1 MSKVV
6 PYAALGIC
14 LVPAAVYVAVSLFVE
29 GPAAES
35 VAAAALFLCGISLFI
50 WSIRRGY
57 VPDVRK
63 TSFAQASL
71 FLFCVI
77 VVVSAACSGSIAE
90 VFSSLAFDMTSAFML
105 LLCAALSWVCSALP
119 DIPRRALL
127 VVAGTLLIGIV
138 SVPYL
143 RTIPHVR
150 PSLSM
155 TTSIASSFFFE
166 HGTRALL
173 VGESPGA
180 FVRAWQQY
188 RPQSVN
194 LTPFWSEDFTTG
206 SGILPTL
213 VIEIGLLGTFLLV
226 VAFFAVFAETTVDG
240 ITRWRTSTHMHRLSA
255 LLGPVLLLVSVA
267 SLAFAEPSVAVV
279 LLSFVVLGTC
289 KRISSHTLVPHPY
302 VARGATIFFYIG
314 AAGTVYFLFATILY
328 VSAFSTAATGDL
340 PNARVRMQLS
350 YGMDANSR
358 AGRLYAQIL
367 RAEARELSQHN
378 ATVDAVSPL
387 FHDAFLVA
395 KDIAA
400 RDPYNAQ
407 NWKMLGI
414 TIAERYAMKPDK
426 ELLQSGV
433 EAFNQAIARSPS
445 DPSARFFA
453 AQLYILARKR
463 PEAKKMLDE
472 ALQLR
477 PAYAEAKDLRVGLER
492 K

>member
-6 PYAALGIC
+6 LYAALGIC
-14 LVPAAVYVAVSLFVE
+14 LVPATVYLGVSLFVE
-29 GPAAES
+29 GPAADS
-35 VAAAALFLCGISLFI
+35 IAAGVLFLCAASFFI
-50 WSIRRGY
+50 WAIRRGY

-63 TSFAQASL
+63 TSFVQASL

-77 VVVSAACSGSIAE
+77 VVVSAACSGSVVE
-90 VFSSLAFDMTSAFML
+90 VFSSLAFDMTSALML
-105 LLCAALSWVCSALP
+105 LLCAVLCWMLSALP
-119 DIPRRALL
+119 DVPRRALL
-127 VVAGTLLIGIV
+127 AVAGTLLILTI
-138 SVPYL
+138 SVPYV
-143 RTIPHVR
+143 RTVPHVR

-155 TTSIASSFFFE
+155 TTTIASSFFFE

-173 VGESPGA
+173 IGESPGA

-194 LTPFWSEDFTTG
+194 LTPFWSEDFSTG

-213 VIEIGLLGTFLLV
+213 LIEIGLLGVFLLV
-226 VAFFAVFAETTVDG
+226 VVFFASLAEATVDV
-240 ITRWRTSTHMHRLSA
+240 ITRWRTMARIERAAS
-255 LLGPVLLLVSVA
+255 LLGPALLLVSIT
-267 SLAFAEPSVAVV
+267 SLAFAEPSIAVV
-279 LLSFVVLGTC
+279 FLSFVVLGTC
-289 KRISSHTLVPHPY
+289 KQVSSPTRAPHFLV
-302 VARGATIFFYIG
+302 VRGTTIFFCIS
-314 AAGTVYFLFATILY
+314 AAGVLYLLFSTILY
-328 VSAFSTAATGDL
+328 VSAFSTAAIGDL
-340 PNARVRMQLS
+340 PSARVRIQLA

-358 AGRLYAQIL
+358 TGRLYAQIF

-378 ATVDAVSPL
+378 ATVDAVVPL
-387 FHDAFLVA
+387 FHGASLVA

-407 NWKMLGI
+407 NWKILGI
-414 TIAERYAMKPDK
+414 LMAERYAIKPDK
-426 ELLQSGV
+426 ELLQSGI
-433 EAFNQAIARSPS
+433 EAFDQAMVRSPS

-463 PEAKKMLDE
+463 PEAKKLLDE

-477 PAYAEAKDLRVGLER
+477 PIYTEAKDLRVGLEG